1 MNRGRLQMFADLT
14 QYLWIMWLSIVVL
27 FVVVELLT
35 LEFTFLMLAAGSL
48 IGGLGANLLGL
59 EWWAQIGAAAVLSAL
74 LLFLIKPLLLKTLQ
88 KGADL
93 TPSNLDA
100 LYGMAARVTR
110 DFIDGDGMVKLDNGE
125 TWTSR
130 AALGLI
136 LREGDRVSVRAVYG
150 SIVEV
155 EAPTTTS
162 SP

>member
-1 MNRGRLQMFADLT
+1 MFVDLT
-14 QYLWIMWLSIVVL
+14 QYFWIMWLSIVVL

-59 EWWAQIGAAAVLSAL
+59 AWWAQIGAAAALSAL
-74 LLFLIKPLLLKTLQ
+74 LLFLIKPLLLKTLV

-100 LYGMAARVTR
+100 LYGMAARVTH
-110 DFIDGDGMVKLDNGE
+110 DFIDGDGMVQLANGE
-125 TWTSR
+125 IWTSR
-130 AALGLI
+130 AAPSLI
-136 LREGDRVSVRAVYG
+136 LREGDRVSVRAVHG

-155 EAPTTTS
+155 GTPSTPTAP
-162 SP
+162 

>member
-1 MNRGRLQMFADLT
+1 MFVDLT
-14 QYLWIMWLSIVVL
+14 QYLWILWLSVVVL

-59 EWWAQIGAAAVLSAL
+59 PWWAQIGSAAALSAL
-74 LLFLIKPLLLKTLQ
+74 LLFTIRPLLLKTMH

-100 LYGMAARVTR
+100 LYGMSARATR
-110 DFIDGDGMVKLDNGE
+110 DFVDGDGMVKLDNGE

-130 AALGLI
+130 AVPELSV
-136 LREGDRVSVRAVYG
+136 REGDRVIVRSVWG

-155 EAPTTTS
+155 EAPPTGTA
-162 SP
+162 

>member
-1 MNRGRLQMFADLT
+1 MFVDLT

-27 FVVVELLT
+27 FVIVELLT

-59 EWWAQIGAAAVLSAL
+59 EWWAQIGAAAALSAL
-74 LLFLIKPLLLKTLQ
+74 LLFTIRPLLLKTLH

-100 LYGMAARVTR
+100 LYGMTARVTR
-110 DFIDGDGMVKLDNGE
+110 DFIDGDGMVKLANGE

-130 AALGLI
+130 AAPGLM
-136 LREGDRVSVRAVYG
+136 LREGDRVTVRAVHG

-155 EAPTTTS
+155 DSPPLTPPTAPAA
-162 SP
+162 P